1 MSDKAIYIY
10 IYIYE
15 QNLFSIISDSHDKS
29 IINFGSFIF
38 SERANSPVG
47 NFDKLSGDCLLF
59 VILYFRIS
67 GL

>member
-10 IYIYE
+10 IYMNKTYSPLYRIHM
-15 QNLFSIISDSHDKS
+15 IKS
-29 IINFGSFIF
+29 IINFGGFIF
-38 SERANSPVG
+38 SERANSPLG